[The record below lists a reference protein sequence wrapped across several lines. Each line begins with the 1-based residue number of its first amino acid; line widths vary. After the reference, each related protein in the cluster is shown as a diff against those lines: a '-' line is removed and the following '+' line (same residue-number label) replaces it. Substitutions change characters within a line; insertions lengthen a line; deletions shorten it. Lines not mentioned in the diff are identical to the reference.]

1 MYGGVRY
8 HIEID
13 APVEAVWD
21 RIGDPARLH
30 EWFPDFSASPVDGT
44 TRTIVSNSGVS
55 IDEELLIV
63 DPLLRRIQYSLNLPI
78 LAKHHGTLDAI
89 GLEDGR
95 TLLMYTTD
103 TEPRIMSLVIGS
115 ATARGLR
122 EIKRQMEES
131 H

>member
-13 APVEAVWD
+13 APVEAVWE
-21 RIGDPARLH
+21 RIGDPSRLH
-30 EWFPDFSASPVDGT
+30 EWFPDFSASPVEGT

-55 IDEELLIV
+55 IDEQILIV
-63 DPLLRRIQYSLNLPI
+63 DPILRRIQYTLNLPI
-78 LAKHHGTLDAI
+78 LSQHHGTLDAI

-103 TEPRIMSLVIGS
+103 TEPRIMSLEIAS
-115 ATARGLR
+115 ATSRGLA

-131 H
+131 N

>member
-13 APVEAVWD
+13 APVEAVWE
-21 RIGDPARLH
+21 RIGDPSRLH
-30 EWFPDFSASPVDGT
+30 EWFPDFSASPVVGT

-63 DPLLRRIQYSLNLPI
+63 DPILRRIQYSLNLPI
-78 LAKHHGTLDAI
+78 LSKHHGTLDAI

-122 EIKRQMEES
+122 EFKRQRAES
-131 H
+131 T